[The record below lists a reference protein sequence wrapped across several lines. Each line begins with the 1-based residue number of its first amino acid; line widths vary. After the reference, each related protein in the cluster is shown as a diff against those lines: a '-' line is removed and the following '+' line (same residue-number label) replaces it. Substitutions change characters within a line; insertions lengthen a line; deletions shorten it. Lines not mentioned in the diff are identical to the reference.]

1 MADPVSWFVIEPG
14 WSVVDANG
22 EEAGHVD
29 EVVGDSG
36 NDIFNGLAV
45 ATTVLGRPRYV
56 PAEQVD
62 SIVEGSVHLTI
73 TKEQL
78 AHLAEYEE
86 PATSAQIL
94 PDDAGAVTR
103 AEAAVEAPIHA
114 HEHRVNVWR
123 RAWFALR
130 RVFGR

>member
-14 WSVVDANG
+14 WDVVDANG
-22 EEAGHVD
+22 EEVGRVE

-56 PAEQVD
+56 PAEQVS
-62 SIVEGSVHLTI
+62 SIVEGSVHLAI
-73 TKEQL
+73 TKEQI
-78 AHLAEYEE
+78 AHLSEYEE
-86 PATSAQIL
+86 PPTSAEIL
-94 PDDAGAVTR
+94 PEGAGVVRRT
-103 AEAAVEAPIHA
+103 EAAVEAPIHRR
-114 HEHRVNVWR
+114 EHRINVWR

-130 RVFGR
+130 RLFRR